1 MDKIKFGETIELEN
15 GKEYVCFG
23 ELMDDGVDYVYLVS
37 NKMPIEVIFAKQ
49 TMSEDDIKLSIVTD
63 KDEKQ
68 KLLDL
73 FKDNMSKKTTRN

>member
-49 TMSEDDIKLSIVTD
+49 TMDEDDIKLRIVTD

>member
-49 TMSEDDIKLSIVTD
+49 TMNEDDIKLSIVTD